1 MLYIE
6 RWLCVR
12 HVALRT
18 RKYRWAGARVK
29 ERNLKGSHGLRS
41 MSSSIG
47 ASSVFPMTMGPSL
60 LGARL
65 VVFYF
70 YWVVFFSW
78 TVFSC
83 LWFLGLGS
91 VFQHCQLHV
100 DSFPECSYKSQFVT
114 KHAALCE
121 DRKSQIF
128 TACMWNHPFL
138 RKSRQQKD
146 IYIYI
151 FKTYFELIKIQTLT
165 YGEIKSSKISSL

>member
-70 YWVVFFSW
+70 YWVVFF
-78 TVFSC
+78 
-83 LWFLGLGS
+83 LGLCFPAFDFWDWAQFS
-91 VFQHCQLHV
+91 SIVNFMSILFQNAVTSHNLSLSMPLSAKTENHKSLQLAFETIRFWEKV
-100 DSFPECSYKSQFVT
+100 DSKKRY
-114 KHAALCE
+114 
-121 DRKSQIF
+121 
-128 TACMWNHPFL
+128 
-138 RKSRQQKD
+138 

-151 FKTYFELIKIQTLT
+151 QDLFWTYQNLDLNLWRDQKF
-165 YGEIKSSKISSL
+165 